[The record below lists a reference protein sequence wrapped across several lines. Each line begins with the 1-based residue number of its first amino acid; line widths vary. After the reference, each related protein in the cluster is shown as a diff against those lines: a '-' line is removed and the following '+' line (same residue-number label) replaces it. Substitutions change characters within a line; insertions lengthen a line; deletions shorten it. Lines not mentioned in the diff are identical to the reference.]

1 MQTFKEIFMQERHRK
16 SKKWGFLEFDSR
28 SEAIKKKKK
37 KKKQFTDKDGGGE
50 RGKSWQDLQAKPF
63 VLILTFFLLVLL
75 HKWLSGCL
83 GYNLCNI

>member
-16 SKKWGFLEFDSR
+16 SKKKWGFLEFDSR
-28 SEAIKKKKK
+28 SEAIKKII
-37 KKKQFTDKDGGGE
+37 KQFTDKDGGGE
-50 RGKSWQDLQAKPF
+50 HGKSWQDLQAKPF